1 MEYLEYSNDNTK
13 LKQEEQNMNEN
24 LLLTLLES
32 KKATCLLP
40 LINMVGDLDSLVK
53 KGTVDFAKEIPKEIK
68 DSQLKLSDI
77 AHILEDSSE
86 LLSDSSLIGY
96 SKKIGEIR
104 RYRRVKK
111 NEGVFLERENVASL
125 IEHFIELLE
134 VAKKEVTQTESQVYL
149 TRIMEAPSCSR
160 NVVDSTQKPPV
171 IPVPKEPVQE
181 GLVNHIDFTKKQ
193 VASTDDPIITPA
205 YTKTP
210 LENIDHNDIPYFNSD
225 EIMESPKDSLIVK
238 EGISDYKNIIDIDV
252 DFNINDLIDNWKEAF
267 NNGDAVH
274 KKDTLLLAYATYYSN
289 KSLLNEKAVGD
300 FAVWN
305 HILPKLLL
313 NNSNGYYSKK

>member
-134 VAKKEVTQTESQVYL
+134 VAKKEVTQIESQVYL
-149 TRIMEAPSCSR
+149 TRIMEAPLCSR
-160 NVVDSTQKPPV
+160 NVVDSTQKPV
-171 IPVPKEPVQE
+171 IPKEPVQE
-181 GLVNHIDFTKKQ
+181 GLIAHIDFSKKRPN
-193 VASTDDPIITPA
+193 VANEIIVTPN

-225 EIMESPKDSLIVK
+225 EIMESPKDSLVVR
-238 EGISDYKNIIDIDV
+238 EGILDYKNIIDIDV
-252 DFNINDLIDNWKEAF
+252 EFNINDLIDNWKEAF

-289 KSLLNEKAVGD
+289 KSLLNEKAVAD